1 MALETL
7 EMRPQ
12 PSMVHQALWVF
23 LMPTE
28 AGERKLPKSASWNEG
43 AQLWREVFCTSGKES
58 FYPES
63 TYSCGSHPCCILK
76 PLREL
81 KTTDA

>member
-43 AQLWREVFCTSGKES
+43 AQLWREVSAHLGRRVF
-58 FYPES
+58 
-63 TYSCGSHPCCILK
+63 ILRALTAVV
-76 PLREL
+76 PIL
-81 KTTDA
+81 AAY